1 MVMAC
6 SVVTVV
12 GGGSSSS
19 CSSGCG
25 ADGVEMASVVE
36 TKQKTNS
43 DFARLAAMGN
53 QNNNTDLLMQAI
65 NGNKDAINT
74 LSTNLN
80 CDVKSIDNALCSI
93 QNAIGK
99 SWR

>member
-1 MVMAC
+1 MAC

-25 ADGVEMASVVE
+25 ADGVGNGFGRGNQAE
-36 TKQKTNS
+36 TNS

-53 QNNNTDLLMQAI
+53 QKQQYRLI
-65 NGNKDAINT
+65 DASN
-74 LSTNLN
+74 
-80 CDVKSIDNALCSI
+80 
-93 QNAIGK
+93 Q
-99 SWR
+99 W